1 MPNTS
6 ARARLL
12 LQEILHPEEMNRFI
26 AGCVPTSVEE
36 LRGLRERSDGY
47 LQWAKG
53 QAAQSAAVDLDTA
66 ERIAGVLAALLD
78 EPDRYDD
85 EARALLAGAT
95 TYFVDA
101 DDGSND
107 LTDVLGFDDD
117 ARVLNAVLDAI
128 DRRDL
133 RIELS

>member
-36 LRGLRERSDGY
+36 LRGLRERSDDY
-47 LQWAKG
+47 LQWAKD

-66 ERIAGVLAALLD
+66 ERIAGVLASLLD

-95 TYFVDA
+95 SYFVDA
-101 DDGSND
+101 DDDSND
-107 LTDVLGFDDD
+107 LTDALGFDDD

-128 DRRDL
+128 GRRDL